1 MRPVFVVVEGP
12 TEKEFI
18 DECLKP
24 YWIDN
29 YGLYDVQVR
38 ILGMPGK
45 KGGDVR
51 VARLRKDVELLLK
64 QRSDAFVT
72 TLVDY
77 YGIRTDIPDYEK
89 CQNLPVVDRRIE
101 CLEKGLYKLIG
112 SEQFIPYLQKY
123 EFETLL
129 FASGNSLAKYLT
141 PKSCAAIEQIKNE
154 FRTAET
160 INTSNPPSYR
170 LAEIISKNE
179 PFRYRKVAYGSTL
192 ALEIGL
198 PTILQEC
205 PRFAAWVERIGKLA
219 TIPPPLCLNPAS
231 TYKI

>member
-1 MRPVFVVVEGP
+1 MRPIFIVVEGP
-12 TEKEFI
+12 TEKEFV

-24 YWIDN
+24 YWIEK
-29 YGLYDVQVR
+29 YGLYDVHVR
-38 ILGMPGK
+38 ILGVPGK

-51 VARLRKDVELLLK
+51 IARLQKDVELLLK

-77 YGIRTDIPDYEK
+77 YGIRTDIPDYQA
-89 CQNLPVVDRRIE
+89 CQALPTIDERIE
-101 CLEKGLYKLIG
+101 CLEKGLYTLID
-112 SEQFIPYLQKY
+112 SKQFIPYLQKH

-141 PKSCAAIEQIKNE
+141 PKSCAAIEKMNKDLGG
-154 FRTAET
+154 AEN
-160 INTSNPPSYR
+160 INTANPPSYR
-170 LAEIISKNE
+170 LAEIISGNE

-198 PTILQEC
+198 PTILHEC

-219 TIPPPLCLNPAS
+219 NRTPP
-231 TYKI
+231 YV

>member
-24 YWIDN
+24 YWTAN

-38 ILGMPGK
+38 ILGVPGK

-51 VARLRKDVELLLK
+51 VARIRKDVELLLK

-89 CQNLPVVDRRIE
+89 CQSLPMIDQRIE
-101 CLEKGLYKLIG
+101 CLEKGLYELLG
-112 SEQFIPYLQKY
+112 SQRFVPYLQKH

-129 FASGNSLAKYLT
+129 FASGNSLIKYLT
-141 PKSCAAIEQIKNE
+141 SKSCTAIEQMNKDLGG
-154 FRTAET
+154 AEN
-160 INTSNPPSYR
+160 INTANPPSYR

-179 PFRYRKVAYGSTL
+179 PFRYRKVAYGSIL

-198 PTILQEC
+198 PTILHEC

-219 TIPPPLCLNPAS
+219 NTPLP
-231 TYKI
+231 YV